1 MIIAI
6 EKDECSYLTAYLG
19 GENRNKMGE
28 GLTGRKVE
36 GKGGFLLIGERIVR
50 YRMKKDMSIHDLAAR
65 TDISLTYLHDIEQN
79 RWLYPSVQ
87 YVEKIAAAL
96 DVQVHDILGPKTE
109 KEAAEELDEKWLEV
123 VREAM
128 SSYVSKEQFKEFL
141 DAKKREKE
149 RKQQGLDYY

>member
-1 MIIAI
+1 M
-6 EKDECSYLTAYLG
+6 
-19 GENRNKMGE
+19 
-28 GLTGRKVE
+28 
-36 GKGGFLLIGERIVR
+36 IGERIVR